1 MHEWEKT
8 MREAR
13 KAFDGKAYKIAIKLN
28 HQALE
33 IAQLHFVANL
43 KKDTEKAV
51 TAVMVSYFSLADA
64 YLEIRD
70 YDSASQMYQKSLN
83 FIQLIN
89 QDAQKTNAL
98 EAAIYHATTKLNVE
112 WCLFTKHHLP
122 EANRVN
128 NVLSSDFQLSLTTLI
143 TSNSI
148 TH

>member
-1 MHEWEKT
+1 MHEWEKL
-8 MREAR
+8 MREAK
-13 KAFDGKAYKIAIKLN
+13 KAFDDKSFKVAIELN

-51 TAVMVSYFSLADA
+51 AAVMVSYFSLADV
-64 YLEIRD
+64 YIEIRD
-70 YDSASQMYQKSLN
+70 FDSAYHMYQKSLN

-89 QDAQKTNAL
+89 KDAQKTNTL

-122 EANRVN
+122 DANRIN
-128 NVLSSDFQLSLTTLI
+128 NVLSSDFQLSLTSLI